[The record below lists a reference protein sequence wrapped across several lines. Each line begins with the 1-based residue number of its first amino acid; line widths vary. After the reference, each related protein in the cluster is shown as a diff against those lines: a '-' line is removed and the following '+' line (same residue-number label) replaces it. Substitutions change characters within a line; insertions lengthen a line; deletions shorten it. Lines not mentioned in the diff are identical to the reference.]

1 MANQIRLNK
10 SNNKR
15 MDAVLEHTKKDSLLS
30 NQTKTSIANLAIGF
44 GMVRVEEM
52 VGLKKTKKQ

>member
-1 MANQIRLNK
+1 
-10 SNNKR
+10 
-15 MDAVLEHTKKDSLLS
+15 MDAVLEHTKKDSLLF